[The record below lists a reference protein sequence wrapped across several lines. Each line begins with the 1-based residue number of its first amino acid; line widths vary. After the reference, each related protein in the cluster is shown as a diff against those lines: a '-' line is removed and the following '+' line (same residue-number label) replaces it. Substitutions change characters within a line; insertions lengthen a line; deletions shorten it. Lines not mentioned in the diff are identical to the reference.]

1 MSNSTFT
8 SIAEDAIKVTTKPI
22 LFYREM
28 EKHGDFSAAVT
39 FIVAMA
45 IVTSLTISI
54 LSLFGAN
61 VQSSLATGYSATVI
75 IPMVL
80 ILKSLMGSAILFGTW
95 RLLGSQASFSM
106 AFRCLAYASAIAPIT
121 LALGLIPYIGII
133 IEIVWPVYLIY
144 IASIEVLSRSLK
156 WPSRYHYI

>member
-1 MSNSTFT
+1 MSDSTFT
-8 SIAEDAIKVTTKPI
+8 SIAKDAIKVTAKPI

-28 EKHGDFSAAVT
+28 EKHGDFAAAVT

>member
-1 MSNSTFT
+1 MSDSTFT

-28 EKHGDFSAAVT
+28 ENHGGFTAAVI
-39 FIVAMA
+39 FIIVMA
-45 IVTSLTISI
+45 IVTSLTIS
-54 LSLFGAN
+54 LFSLFGAN
-61 VQSSLATGYSATVI
+61 LQSSLAAGYPAAVI
-75 IPMVL
+75 IPMAL
-80 ILKSLMGSAILFGTW
+80 ILKSFIGSAILFGTW

-121 LALGLIPYIGII
+121 LALSLIPYIGII